1 MNILLFA
8 RSYEGM
14 AGGIEKMTL
23 LIAKGLVARGH
34 KVVIA
39 SIDSVEAMSFY
50 EWPEEVLWEKISF
63 GNAEV
68 RASTK
73 IRFQR
78 ALALRNI
85 VKKYQIST
93 AIGFQVG
100 SFALIRLAAFGLR
113 IRVVAAER
121 NAPTLFNFIRHGR
134 LKRFFANLILLN
146 ASGVAVQFP
155 NYRNYYPWFLRD
167 KILIT
172 PNPVLPPKRIKQ
184 IGARDSSRIQL
195 LFVGRLTFQ
204 KNLEVLIKALYHCS
218 PLFSLTVIGDGPDL
232 NICRKLALDLGV
244 SVDFL
249 PPSRELSG
257 FYLSADFLVLPSRW
271 EGFPNVVAEALS
283 FGLPVIGFASCS
295 GIPELIENNVNG
307 FACEGEMNEFTLASG
322 ISTATELKFDPK
334 IIAESVAQYSF
345 GNFVDS
351 WEKVLA

>member
-1 MNILLFA
+1 MNVLLFA

-23 LIAKGLVARGH
+23 LIAKGLVDRGH
-34 KVVIA
+34 KVIIA
-39 SIDSVEAMSFY
+39 SIDSIEAKSFY
-50 EWPEEVLWEKISF
+50 EWPDEVLWERISF

-73 IRFQR
+73 IRLQR
-78 ALALRNI
+78 AIALRNI

-100 SFALIRLAAFGLR
+100 SFALIRLATFGLR

-134 LKRFFANLILLN
+134 FKRFFANLILLH

-155 NYRNYYPWFLRD
+155 NYKDYYPWFLRG
-167 KILIT
+167 KILNT
-172 PNPVLPPKRIKQ
+172 PNPVLPPKRIRQ
-184 IGARDSSRIQL
+184 IGPRDNSRIQL

-204 KNLEVLIKALYHCS
+204 KNLEVLIKALRHCS
-218 PLFSLTVIGDGPDL
+218 PLFSLTVIGEGPDL
-232 NICRKLALDLGV
+232 EVCRELALDLGV

-307 FACEGEMNEFTLASG
+307 FACDGDMNEFTLASG
-322 ISTATELKFDPK
+322 ISAATKLQFNPE
-334 IIAESVAQYSF
+334 IVAESVARYSLI
-345 GNFVDS
+345 NFVNS
-351 WEKVLA
+351 WERVLK